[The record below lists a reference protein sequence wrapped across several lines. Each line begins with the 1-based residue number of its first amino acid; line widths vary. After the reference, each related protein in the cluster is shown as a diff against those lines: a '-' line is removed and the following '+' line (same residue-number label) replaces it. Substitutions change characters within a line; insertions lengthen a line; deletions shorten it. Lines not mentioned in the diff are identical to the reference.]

1 MEEQQHPPLSKE
13 MERQLSLLANQSL
26 PMRKARQKT
35 LRGNRSLEDLLPPE
49 APFVIKKTLGERLVD
64 LFKEFGLRDPV
75 FEFWSE
81 NGATLHADSDVLT
94 FEIPVYKN
102 EITFASND
110 DGSIMTTE
118 LSVSLS
124 TREPILYEKVYLL
137 D

>member
-1 MEEQQHPPLSKE
+1 M
-13 MERQLSLLANQSL
+13 
-26 PMRKARQKT
+26 
-35 LRGNRSLEDLLPPE
+35 LPPE